1 MMNAIEKIAPQSLG
15 GNYHARVDSYNLN
28 NQRTFE
34 VHVYR
39 KQGTKLIEQGIWNAD
54 GSFKPKHDI
63 KVAPN
68 LPIDVRNQLK
78 GTMISELRKLDQLPA
93 KGYSNIKSF
102 QTEVGSANTRLGTL
116 GSLLFITPLVE
127 QQLHPER
134 FQNLN
139 AIEKLSLI
147 MLPEDIRQHECLSSG
162 QYCNTISPKF

>member
-1 MMNAIEKIAPQSLG
+1 
-15 GNYHARVDSYNLN
+15 
-28 NQRTFE
+28 
-34 VHVYR
+34 
-39 KQGTKLIEQGIWNAD
+39 
-54 GSFKPKHDI
+54 
-63 KVAPN
+63 
-68 LPIDVRNQLK
+68 
-78 GTMISELRKLDQLPA
+78 MISELRKLDQLPA

-139 AIEKLSLI
+139 TIEKLSLI
-147 MLPEDIRQHECLSSG
+147 MLPEDIRQRECLSSG